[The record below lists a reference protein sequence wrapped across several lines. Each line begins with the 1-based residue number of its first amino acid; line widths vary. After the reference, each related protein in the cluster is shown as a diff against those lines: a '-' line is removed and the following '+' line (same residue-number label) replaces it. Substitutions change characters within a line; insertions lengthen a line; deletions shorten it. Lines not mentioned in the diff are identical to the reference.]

1 MVFLAKLLRLRVLE
15 RVAKVRNADHSLP
28 CVAFNTLPT
37 QTIEQIR
44 SALQVSGFV
53 HGSSIWQIQ
62 CYWFMKIGKR
72 LLFSVCRSLCIWT
85 PVRIASVSCLP
96 EGGPSYISSKA
107 ISQYRLAP
115 FQAMSAWRRQKG
127 DSHCLQS
134 PSFWFHHSVSRYQS
148 FWRMSFPYRLFI
160 EWIFII

>member
-62 CYWFMKIGKR
+62 CY
-72 LLFSVCRSLCIWT
+72 
-85 PVRIASVSCLP
+85 
-96 EGGPSYISSKA
+96 
-107 ISQYRLAP
+107 
-115 FQAMSAWRRQKG
+115 
-127 DSHCLQS
+127 
-134 PSFWFHHSVSRYQS
+134 
-148 FWRMSFPYRLFI
+148 
-160 EWIFII
+160 